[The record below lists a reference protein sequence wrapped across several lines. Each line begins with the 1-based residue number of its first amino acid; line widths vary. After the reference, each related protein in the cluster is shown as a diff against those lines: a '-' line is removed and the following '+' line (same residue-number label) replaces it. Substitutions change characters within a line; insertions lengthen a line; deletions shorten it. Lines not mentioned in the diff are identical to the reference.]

1 MLKRLVRFMSSMDQF
16 RIVQEGRATVL
27 APKEDK
33 VFYNPI
39 QQFNRDLSVMAIQAW
54 LQEHKQS
61 KVGKRELQRAE
72 RPLKKMKLEEKD
84 AEKKE
89 TQPEKEGT
97 QPEKEE
103 TQPEK
108 EETQLEN
115 SGKASESTEDGE
127 SHAKAAAGENAD
139 GGARF
144 VRILE
149 ALSATGLRAIRYG
162 HEVPQ
167 VSRVVAND
175 LLPAAVESITRS
187 VAHNG
192 LSHLVQ
198 AHQGDAIRYMALGEQ
213 FHVVDL
219 DPYGTAAPFL
229 DSAIQS
235 VRDGGLLLVT
245 CTDAGVLAGSGYPEK
260 CFALYGGNNL
270 GSAAALEA
278 NHEAG
283 LRLILG
289 AIAAAGARHKKAI
302 EPVLSLSVDYYFRV
316 FVRVRASGLAV
327 KQLASETMLA
337 YHCVGC
343 GNIVE
348 QRMGRAGKGKFHT
361 PRVTFEGKARE
372 AKEEI
377 REESQQSQQKE
388 NTLAKQRKKQDDE
401 ETHFSGGLCGFC
413 SRPHHL
419 AGPMWGGELHSASFI
434 DRVLAINAAALPE
447 TYATRE
453 RIRGMLTLARSELR
467 APFYVSLNQMLSFFR
482 APPIPIDEFARAAGN
497 MGHEVSL
504 THAKKN
510 CVKTSA
516 PWSHVL
522 AIFVAWLRR
531 SNTRRLQELQT
542 LLELEQDSEK
552 RARLE
557 EKIAKL
563 SADLGASANLTPGMV
578 GAALLRTA
586 PRLDVDFDTAND
598 QSARLA
604 QLRRLKMVRYQENPT
619 KNWGPMARPG
629 GKND

>member
-1 MLKRLVRFMSSMDQF
+1 M
-16 RIVQEGRATVL
+16 
-27 APKEDK
+27 
-33 VFYNPI
+33 
-39 QQFNRDLSVMAIQAW
+39 
-54 LQEHKQS
+54 
-61 KVGKRELQRAE
+61 
-72 RPLKKMKLEEKD
+72 
-84 AEKKE
+84 
-89 TQPEKEGT
+89 
-97 QPEKEE
+97 
-103 TQPEK
+103 
-108 EETQLEN
+108 
-115 SGKASESTEDGE
+115 
-127 SHAKAAAGENAD
+127 
-139 GGARF
+139 
-144 VRILE
+144 
-149 ALSATGLRAIRYG
+149 
-162 HEVPQ
+162 
-167 VSRVVAND
+167 
-175 LLPAAVESITRS
+175 
-187 VAHNG
+187 
-192 LSHLVQ
+192 
-198 AHQGDAIRYMALGEQ
+198 
-213 FHVVDL
+213 
-219 DPYGTAAPFL
+219 
-229 DSAIQS
+229 
-235 VRDGGLLLVT
+235 
-245 CTDAGVLAGSGYPEK
+245 AGSGYPEK